1 MNIAKPC
8 IQRHL
13 VQELMKLYFQA
24 LAEHSFCLLFNN
36 QGSTNRALSVLV
48 VYQFNLVYAKNF

>member
-24 LAEHSFCLLFNN
+24 LVEHSCGLLFTN
-36 QGSTNRALSVLV
+36 QGSTNSALSVPQI
-48 VYQFNLVYAKNF
+48 YQSNLVYAKNF